1 MKPSV
6 TIDERGVILHVTT
19 DAGEG
24 VAIPLALETVTELVT
39 SLAAARVALM
49 QPQGR
54 KIVLKALAGAFL
66 ELTKPGD
73 RNGKG

>member
-24 VAIPLALETVTELVT
+24 VAIPLEPATVLE
-39 SLAAARVALM
+39 LAAGFEAAKARLKTPA
-49 QPQGR
+49 GR
-54 KIVLKALAGAFL
+54 WQLAKGIASLF
-66 ELTKPGD
+66 GD
-73 RNGKG
+73 LGKGRSK

>member
-24 VAIPLALETVTELVT
+24 VAIPLEPKTALE
-39 SLAAARVALM
+39 LAAGLERARARLNS
-49 QPQGR
+49 PGGWSTLLR
-54 KIVLKALAGAFL
+54 GAGKLLL
-66 ELTKPGD
+66 ELAEEKND
-73 RNGKG
+73 GKG